1 MEKLIVPKR
10 LAMFFDN
17 YYDMIG
23 DDVASFEIIHDLM
36 NDYNYNL
43 FDDAT
48 REFIHLNMNVIFDVI
63 SGKIEYEE
71 EKDEFYALII
81 GLENEPGTPH
91 WAYNPS
97 ENRLSINYLSG
108 HQEEVNKMSKDEWN
122 KLNISNKNAIFTKEL
137 K

>member
-1 MEKLIVPKR
+1 MQKLSMPKD

-23 DDVASFEIIHDLM
+23 DDSTSFEIIHDLM

-48 REFIHLNMNVIFDVI
+48 REFIHSNMNDIFNVI

-71 EKDEFYALII
+71 ENKLII
-81 GLENEPGTPH
+81 
-91 WAYNPS
+91 
-97 ENRLSINYLSG
+97 
-108 HQEEVNKMSKDEWN
+108 K
-122 KLNISNKNAIFTKEL
+122 
-137 K
+137 